1 MKLQADIFVYFIK
14 LFIIGNYVYFSFR
27 RILNI
32 NEKSFKKIIII
43 LVSNLLLSIVGTY
56 IEFYINTF
64 FNLIIICCLYGIVLG
79 KVTHNKI
86 AYSIIIALISYAI
99 CEICSLISVILVYL
113 LYQLIY
119 LHSSLKTLIINDYFK
134 GQIAKIKVDGISH
147 YFNIIDNKIIDLTK
161 TQFKSEIDYKD
172 YKIVHRN
179 DILTEDT
186 KNRYQRLKKKV
197 IKELLQ
203 KIDKEVYQCTLCQN
217 LVEKFPN
224 SNTVFLGNNNDIV
237 LIGEAPANNGWRKSH
252 MLWKD
257 SGVILQKLFD
267 IINKDIFE
275 TTFLESVK
283 CFPVERKNLK
293 TCSKNCKQI
302 MEKQLEIL
310 QPKLIITLGE
320 FPTRNLLD
328 FKFKKFQEVVGNIYE
343 VNGYQI
349 LPIYHPSPISPK
361 SYKGNIPIFEK
372 LYNMNYNKNEN

>member
-1 MKLQADIFVYFIK
+1 MKTSGDSMKIKQLQQA
-14 LFIIGNYVYFSFR
+14 L
-27 RILNI
+27 LNSYSKDLCY
-32 NEKSFKKIIII
+32 EKIR
-43 LVSNLLLSIVGTY
+43 NHWT
-56 IEFYINTF
+56 EENRT
-64 FNLIIICCLYGIVLG
+64 LG
-79 KVTHNKI
+79 MC
-86 AYSIIIALISYAI
+86 AI
-99 CEICSLISVILVYL
+99 
-113 LYQLIY
+113 
-119 LHSSLKTLIINDYFK
+119 TALIINDYFK